1 MAYQH
6 TNSRGQ
12 NYYLHTKNVRL
23 RSGKQQQ
30 IYYFAKDVRP
40 EAIDEVPAGFK
51 VVENKKTGLP
61 TLKKA

>member
-1 MAYQH
+1 MAYQY

-30 IYYFAKDVRP
+30 IYYFAKEVRP
-40 EAIDEVPAGFK
+40 EAIDEVPVGFK
-51 VVENKKTGLP
+51 VVENKRTGLP